1 MVRLADLS
9 PAQQQALPRLDC
21 PEFDDRPWVRG
32 GPLAAR
38 RVAIVSTAGLMLR
51 GERPVTAA
59 DARFRA
65 IPDDAPAG
73 DILMSHASVNFDR
86 TGFQRDMNVAFPRDR
101 LHELRDAGVIGSV
114 AATHW
119 SHMGAIDPV
128 QLETPTRALAATLK
142 DDGVDSAVLLPV

>member
-21 PEFDDRPWVRG
+21 PEFEDRPWVRG
-32 GPLAAR
+32 GPLAGR

-65 IPDDAPAG
+65 IPHDAPAG
-73 DILMSHASVNFDR
+73 DVLMSHASVNFDR
-86 TGFQRDMNVAFPRDR
+86 TGFQRDMNVVFPRDR
-101 LHELRDAGVIGSV
+101 LQALADEGVVGAT
-114 AATHW
+114 AATHY
-119 SHMGAIDPV
+119 SHMGALEPV
-128 QLETPTRALAATLK
+128 LLEKPTRALAASLH